1 MKIFEIF
8 RSIQG
13 ESYLAGRPCTF
24 VRTAGCNLNCTWCD
38 TRYAA
43 DPADGEE
50 MTVGEV
56 MQKVTEFGADLVEVT
71 GGEPLLQEESVELM
85 RLLCDTG
92 ARVMLETNGTLD
104 ITPVDPRVIVV
115 MDIKAPS
122 SGHADTNRWANLEV
136 IQDSDELKVVISDRE
151 DYEWAKKT
159 LAERGIIGNY
169 RVSFS
174 PVFGTIDYKTLAEW
188 LLADRLPVR
197 MGFQLHKMIWGPDAK
212 GV

>member
-1 MKIFEIF
+1 MKICEIF

-24 VRTAGCNLNCTWCD
+24 VRTAGCNLSCTWCD
-38 TRYAA
+38 TGYAA
-43 DPADGEE
+43 DINDGVE
-50 MTVGEV
+50 MTIGEV
-56 MQKVTEFGADLVEVT
+56 MQKVRELGADLVEIT
-71 GGEPLLQEESVELM
+71 GGEPLLQEESIELM
-85 RLLCDTG
+85 RLLCDSG

-104 ITPVDPRVIVV
+104 ITPVDPRVIIV

-136 IQDSDELKVVISDRE
+136 LQDSDELKVVISGRE
-151 DYEWAKKT
+151 DYDWATET
-159 LAERGIIGNY
+159 LTERNVIGKY
-169 RVSFS
+169 RVTFS
-174 PVFGTIDYKTLAEW
+174 PVFGSVNYKTLAEW